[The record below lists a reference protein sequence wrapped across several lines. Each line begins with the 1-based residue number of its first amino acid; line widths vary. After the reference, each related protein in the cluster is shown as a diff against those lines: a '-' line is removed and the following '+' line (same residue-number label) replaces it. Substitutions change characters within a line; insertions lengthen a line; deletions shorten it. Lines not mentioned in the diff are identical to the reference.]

1 MYIISSHL
9 SNSPKIITVEKLSG
23 GKGLEI
29 KKNIRIKSLES
40 ITTRQQIQFLEK
52 IGKQKRKIDCAV
64 CSPLS

>member
-9 SNSPKIITVEKLSG
+9 SNSPKIITVEKPSG
-23 GKGLEI
+23 GKGLG

-52 IGKQKRKIDCAV
+52 IGKQKRKIDC
-64 CSPLS
+64 PLS